1 MWFRCRVVHIALL
14 LSQNHVRMMEPYPGE
29 GFGFGDRIRLC
40 LLQCYLF
47 CFLPLKYIVLS
58 MTCLWFFRLLII
70 HAYIGELLLQ
80 IRYSHNNSTFF
91 FPFVCE
97 KLFDFF
103 SFWIWSRLLGKYP
116 VELFMSLLCQ
126 KMVCYKHGV
135 LYSWQI

>member
-1 MWFRCRVVHIALL
+1 MVHIALL

-80 IRYSHNNSTFF
+80 IRYTHNNSTFF

-103 SFWIWSRLLGKYP
+103 FLLDMVQIISQVSCGAAH
-116 VELFMSLLCQ
+116 VIALSEDGLLQ
-126 KMVCYKHGV
+126 AWGIV
-135 LYSWQI
+135 